1 MKQHLKSASE
11 RYLAFK
17 QKEFKIN
24 PISSVDAEIIVE
36 LSEIIKKLD
45 KPNIKSIID
54 QWKYLSDEEVRDML
68 MQANLDLAAC
78 KSDGDS
84 ENPLKK
90 MFEPLKT
97 KFLRFMG
104 RRLQIDFITI
114 ISTKE
119 GYNISTRN
127 YEYKIII
134 NEDVAVGAKNMGA
147 LKDIEFIFFDE
158 ESRDIALIELDTLLE
173 GEEIE
178 FIG

>member
-45 KPNIKSIID
+45 KPNIKSILD

-78 KSDGDS
+78 KSDGDL
-84 ENPLKK
+84 ENPLKNTFK
-90 MFEPLKT
+90 PRKI

-104 RRLQIDFITI
+104 KRLVVDFII
-114 ISTKE
+114 MISTKE
-119 GYNISTRN
+119 GLNITTRN

-134 NEDVAVGAKNMGA
+134 NEDVAVGAKMGA
-147 LKDIEFIFFDE
+147 LENIEFIFFNE
-158 ESRDIALIELDTLLE
+158 ESRDIALVELDTLLE